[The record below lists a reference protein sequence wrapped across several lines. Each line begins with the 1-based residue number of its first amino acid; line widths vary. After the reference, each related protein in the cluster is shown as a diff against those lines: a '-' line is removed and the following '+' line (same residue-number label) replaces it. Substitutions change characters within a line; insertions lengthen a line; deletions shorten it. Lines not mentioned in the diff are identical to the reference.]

1 MLYGRGGGNE
11 RGETMVFTVY
21 IHMDYDQIAE
31 VKFDFSDLFIISACC
46 MGGFINELL
55 QWFN

>member
-1 MLYGRGGGNE
+1 MEEGGGNE
-11 RGETMVFTVY
+11 RGDTMVFTVY